1 MQNDATLRQALRLE
15 GALGPLPYTIHII
28 YQPRH
33 ASAAPRPLQPQHMP
47 QPMPPNGPIPQ
58 SNINGQPQLPTD
70 PNVGLQQLEQMQA
83 MMQAQLTMVQQ
94 QMAAANQPGQ
104 PQAPQNFSASF
115 QVHGRP
121 THTTHHTPH
130 GTHHTISGMPNLQA
144 MLGAQQAQRYLAAT
158 QGQGEQNNTPASE
171 PERPASRVPTPTP
184 PQPSE
189 NHASRQLV
197 PPVPPVQRPT
207 SAPGPP
213 PPRASAPPR
222 QGQPLQP
229 MGLPP
234 PPSGLFG
241 NPMGSHFPPPF
252 AARQAQP
259 GTTNQ
264 QTRVWLASSR
274 NGPEAL
280 LFAPGHG
287 YFSSMVPSNRT
298 ALASSAGT
306 TSTIQ
311 PSTTLPE
318 TPAVQP
324 TATQAAQAPTA
335 APARLAVQQ
344 QPRDGPQGQ
353 QPRVQIPEQE
363 NDLFALVVQR
373 GWLFLRLYMFMFVL
387 SEPGTWRRYCLL
399 AAAVVV
405 CLLPRENPLNTLF
418 AMGRRHL
425 DNLIGPPRPQQIQ
438 RARDAQQPER
448 RQTGN
453 IQIHDPERPAGN
465 NEQANGPQSSS
476 RARPQG
482 AVNTTPEETAER
494 LLQEQRQRNPNVL
507 LDTFWRV
514 EQAIAL
520 FIASLIPGV
529 GEGHVAVREQ
539 QRRDIER
546 ERQEQ
551 EREREEE
558 ARRRQEIDAESQGAQ
573 TGSQSESKDLP
584 AGGLVQ
590 NTSEENGNSTAVQ
603 PNTEAEDGEV
613 RARFAS

>member
-1 MQNDATLRQALRLE
+1 
-15 GALGPLPYTIHII
+15 
-28 YQPRH
+28 
-33 ASAAPRPLQPQHMP
+33 
-47 QPMPPNGPIPQ
+47 
-58 SNINGQPQLPTD
+58 
-70 PNVGLQQLEQMQA
+70 
-83 MMQAQLTMVQQ
+83 
-94 QMAAANQPGQ
+94 
-104 PQAPQNFSASF
+104 
-115 QVHGRP
+115 
-121 THTTHHTPH
+121 
-130 GTHHTISGMPNLQA
+130 
-144 MLGAQQAQRYLAAT
+144 
-158 QGQGEQNNTPASE
+158 
-171 PERPASRVPTPTP
+171 
-184 PQPSE
+184 
-189 NHASRQLV
+189 
-197 PPVPPVQRPT
+197 
-207 SAPGPP
+207 
-213 PPRASAPPR
+213 
-222 QGQPLQP
+222 
-229 MGLPP
+229 
-234 PPSGLFG
+234 
-241 NPMGSHFPPPF
+241 MGSHFPPPF
-252 AARQAQP
+252 AARQAQS

-298 ALASSAGT
+298 APASSAST
-306 TSTIQ
+306 TSTVQ
-311 PSTTLPE
+311 PSTTLPQ

-324 TATQAAQAPTA
+324 TATQAAQAPAA

-344 QPRDGPQGQ
+344 QPRDRPQGQ
-353 QPRVQIPEQE
+353 QPRAQNPEQE

-399 AAAVVV
+399 AAAVIV

-425 DNLIGPPRPQQIQ
+425 DNLIGPPRLQQGD
-438 RARDAQQPER
+438 RVRGAQQPQR

-453 IQIHDPERPAGN
+453 IQNHDPDRAAAN
-465 NEQANGPQSSS
+465 NEQAHGPQSSS

-494 LLQEQRQRNPNVL
+494 LLQEDRQRNPNVL

-539 QRRDIER
+539 QRREVER
-546 ERQEQ
+546 QRQEQ

-558 ARRRQEIDAESQGAQ
+558 VGRQQEVDPESTDAQAD
-573 TGSQSESKDLP
+573 SQSESKVLLSSN
-584 AGGLVQ
+584 AVQ
-590 NTSEENGNSTAVQ
+590 ASSEESGTSTAVQ
-603 PNTEAEDGEV
+603 PDTAAAEGEV
-613 RARFAS
+613 RARST